1 MNIYT
6 PSAYTPISPSTTHP
20 QTPNAPSNA
29 PVGSMA
35 CTHTLAVSE
44 ESLWQYP
51 HPATYPSAHLQNPN
65 TPSNAPVS
73 SVACTHTLAVSKNS
87 LWLHPH
93 PPSHPPTYK
102 TQTHL
107 VTHQSAVW
115 LAHTHIH
122 IHIHIC
128 GVKGQP

>member
-65 TPSNAPVS
+65 TPSNAPVGS
-73 SVACTHTLAVSKNS
+73 ICLWCKGQPSTFDCAPMYKLTPYTHTLTHTQTQSYTDTHTLDHTHTYTHTHTLA
-87 LWLHPH
+87 
-93 PPSHPPTYK
+93 
-102 TQTHL
+102 
-107 VTHQSAVW
+107 
-115 LAHTHIH
+115 HTHT
-122 IHIHIC
+122 
-128 GVKGQP
+128 